1 MSSVAPALGGRSPTR
16 GSLHRLMLCPK
27 PSSVG
32 APSAGIPAGVSRCS
46 LLKGLREQAGRQRNQ
61 KKNVGAPSAARQRRE
76 RCAWAPGGGC
86 HALGF
91 DASAAPDTPLRIAA
105 PTVGLTLAS
114 WPVGHTTDPAPK
126 PLRHSPDQL
135 GFACRLQRFLSHFP
149 RTAMPRH
156 SAPHS
161 PRQGGQR
168 ARTRILDASGAH
180 PGAQSGAWLRGRGR

>member
-16 GSLHRLMLCPK
+16 GSLPRLMLCPK

-46 LLKGLREQAGRQRNQ
+46 LLKGLREQAGRKRNQ

-135 GFACRLQRFLSHFP
+135 PWFCLPFAALPQPFPSHRHATPLRPAFP
-149 RTAMPRH
+149 
-156 SAPHS
+156 
-161 PRQGGQR
+161 
-168 ARTRILDASGAH
+168 ASGRSTGSYKD
-180 PGAQSGAWLRGRGR
+180 P